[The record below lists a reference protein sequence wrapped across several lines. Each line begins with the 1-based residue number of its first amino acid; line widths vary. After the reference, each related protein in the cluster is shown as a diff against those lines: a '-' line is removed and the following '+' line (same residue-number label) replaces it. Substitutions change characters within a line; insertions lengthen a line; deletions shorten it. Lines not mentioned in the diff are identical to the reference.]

1 MAHEGPLNP
10 AQKAR
15 DFKFTLA
22 KHPKGQTINYEPSQ
36 FVAAM
41 NSMSWPY
48 WIAQLEEGDSGYLH
62 YQ

>member
-1 MAHEGPLNP
+1 MAHEGSLNP

-41 NSMSWPY
+41 NSMSWP
-48 WIAQLEEGDSGYLH
+48 
-62 YQ
+62 